1 MQDAFFFLFSFFFL
15 RKLMQDVKLILKGF
29 FFFFLHVNNKLDNFY
44 VLIKVL
50 DNKYFLKNYLLY
62 ACVYLFTCVHTLVY
76 NIFISCDLL

>member
-1 MQDAFFFLFSFFFL
+1 MIINVFYFIKIAINYNFDARFF
-15 RKLMQDVKLILKGF
+15 I
-29 FFFFLHVNNKLDNFY
+29 LHVNNKLDNFY

-62 ACVYLFTCVHTLVY
+62 VRVCVCIYIYLFTCVHTLVY